1 MIYVDEIRKIININ
15 AMEESPLSEIYSEI
29 STIAK
34 IDIEESRL
42 IFRHILTQMIEDN
55 LVGIYQYSNETTST
69 PSFVEISLD
78 EALNDAMNS
87 YLYSKSA

>member
-42 IFRHILTQMIEDN
+42 IFRHVLTQMIEDN

>member
-1 MIYVDEIRKIININ
+1 
-15 AMEESPLSEIYSEI
+15 MEESPISEIYSEI

-42 IFRHILTQMIEDN
+42 IFRHVLTQMIEDN

-87 YLYSKSA
+87 HLYSKSA